1 MKRTAP
7 IVPGNAAT
15 APFISK
21 PFPPAIR
28 TGFFCAPIPFHPG
41 TNKP

>member
-7 IVPGNAAT
+7 IVQGNAAT
-15 APFISK
+15 APLISN

-28 TGFFCAPIPFHPG
+28 TGFFCAPISFLPG
-41 TNKP
+41 INKP